1 MGGTGR
7 DRVKY
12 ARVLLPYALASVVVV
27 VASASVMAFAVGSA
41 PAVSQP
47 PAETN
52 ARQILSSET
61 RLAYWRESAGLQRE
75 LWVSDLNGLRR
86 WIIATERVGVASL
99 TRWRPD
105 GNAVAFVRERTA
117 LVIAP
122 LVGEPQVIALP
133 ADLAEE
139 GYGIIGYQWSRDGTR
154 IAVSLRDARGASRE
168 GDVWVVDVGPGLWRR
183 VTELGDAL
191 AGQWIDDDELL
202 IESSSGFIGVVQVA
216 QRVALR
222 PVTGMTAVSPQIGP
236 DGRLYVA
243 GGGWGVGPQVGTLPY
258 AQGGIWSMALDG
270 SDVRRERVDQA
281 SEIRLIGRWTDGRFV
296 VSRAAS
302 AEVIGEPRLI
312 LPWSAGTIRRV
323 EPLTEREVLAFT
335 DDRVL
340 RLDPQLVTPLMG
352 LYTPSP
358 GLSVLLDRVY
368 EADLWRRP
376 AAVAPLWT
384 TPVQRAPTP
393 PSAFVMGKVVW
404 LVEGDAPPRQI
415 FSARADQ
422 WIGRPEW
429 SPDGTSLAVTLS
441 GSDAASSAL
450 VVLDRGGQ
458 ILHRIEGRGGRPV
471 WSPDSRSLA
480 RDIWTD
486 TRSEIHIHHLDRPDA
501 VERID
506 GSSAVWTDRGL
517 FVLVTT
523 QSGDRGVP
531 IRQRIEL
538 RAGDEGRSII
548 DSAALATHPQLRKVG
563 VTSEPLSMYG
573 LTAPSDGAL
582 VAVTFYRGG
591 ADPAQ
596 GVVVIRVSDAAVVTV
611 VASDQHGGF
620 LPEWSPRGNFF
631 ARNAGPY
638 RASNAENLGPGTG
651 TITEILDPFSG
662 RVVTSAPGQFAGWA
676 PDGVTFYVAR
686 PEGLFAHQLTGGE
699 GVIVSP
705 YGVPISI
712 APR

>member
-1 MGGTGR
+1 
-7 DRVKY
+7 
-12 ARVLLPYALASVVVV
+12 
-27 VASASVMAFAVGSA
+27 
-41 PAVSQP
+41 
-47 PAETN
+47 
-52 ARQILSSET
+52 
-61 RLAYWRESAGLQRE
+61 
-75 LWVSDLNGLRR
+75 VSDLSGLRR
-86 WIIATERVGVASL
+86 WIVATERVGVASL

-105 GNAVAFVRERTA
+105 GNAVAFVRERKA
-117 LVIAP
+117 IVIAP
-122 LVGEPQVIALP
+122 LVGSSQVIALP
-133 ADLAEE
+133 SDLAEE
-139 GYGIIGYQWSRDGTR
+139 GYGIVGYHWSSDGSR
-154 IAVSLRDARGASRE
+154 LAVSLRDALGASRE

-191 AGQWIDDDELL
+191 AGPWIDSDEVLV
-202 IESSSGFIGVVQVA
+202 ESLSGFIGVVRVA
-216 QRVALR
+216 QEVTLR
-222 PVTGMTAVSPQIGP
+222 PVTGMTAVSPQIGR

-243 GGGWGVGPQVGTLPY
+243 GGGGGVGPQAGTLPY
-258 AQGGIWSMALDG
+258 GQGGIWSMALDG
-270 SDVRRERVDQA
+270 SDVRRERGDQA
-281 SEIRLIGRWTDGRFV
+281 SEIRLLGRWTDGRFV
-296 VSRAAS
+296 VSRAGS
-302 AEVIGEPRLI
+302 AEIIGEPPLI

-352 LYTPSP
+352 MYTPSP

-376 AAVAPLWT
+376 AAVEPVRT
-384 TPVQRAPTP
+384 TGAQRAPTP
-393 PSAFVMGKVVW
+393 PSAFVMGKAVW
-404 LVEGDAPPRQI
+404 LVEGGDPPHQL

-422 WIGRPEW
+422 WVGRPEW
-429 SPDGTSLAVTLS
+429 SPDGKALAVTLS
-441 GSDAASSAL
+441 GSDAASSEL
-450 VVLDRGGQ
+450 VIFDVDGR

-480 RDIWTD
+480 REVWTD
-486 TRSEIHIHHLDRPDA
+486 ARSEIHIHRLDRPDA

-517 FVLVTT
+517 FVLVTMQT
-523 QSGDRGVP
+523 GASGAP

-538 RAGDEGRSII
+538 RAGDERRSIV
-548 DSAALATHPQLRKVG
+548 DSAVLAAHPQVRKIG
-563 VTSEPLSMYG
+563 ATSQPLSMYG

-591 ADPAQ
+591 AEPAQ

-611 VASDQHGGF
+611 VASDRHGGF
-620 LPEWSPRGNFF
+620 LPEWSPRGDLF

-638 RASNAENLGPGTG
+638 PASNAEDLGRGSG
-651 TITEILDPFSG
+651 IITEVLDPLSG
-662 RVVTSAPGQFAGWA
+662 KVVTSAPGQFAGWA

-686 PEGLFAHQLTGGE
+686 PEGLFAHQLAGGE

-705 YGVPISI
+705 YGVPVSI